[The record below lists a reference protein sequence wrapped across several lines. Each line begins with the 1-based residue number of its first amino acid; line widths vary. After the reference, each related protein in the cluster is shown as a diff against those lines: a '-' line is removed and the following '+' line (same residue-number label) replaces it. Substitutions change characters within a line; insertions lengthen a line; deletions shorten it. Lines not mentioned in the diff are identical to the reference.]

1 MAMQAQ
7 QIQDQDWVEV
17 RTRFGTL
24 PVNKANLL
32 DFPKGL
38 PGFEELHQFV
48 LLHDEDNTSVFYL
61 QSTED
66 PAIRL
71 PLSSPHWFK
80 VDYEIGL
87 SDEECALLGGEPTDE
102 LAVLVT
108 VTDDGAGGELHANFN
123 GPIILNT
130 DKRTGLQKTLHGARS
145 SLLIQSD

>member
-87 SDEECALLGGEPTDE
+87 VNEA
-102 LAVLVT
+102 VT
-108 VTDDGAGGELHANFN
+108 VTWKVIVIAVKSLAFGVG
-123 GPIILNT
+123 IICVSVT
-130 DKRTGLQKTLHGARS
+130 P
-145 SLLIQSD
+145 